1 MENNNLIELSF
12 NYYDLKKKEYKKY
25 YNSSIY
31 EHNYDRTTNI
41 FYFKKNNNNILKFE
55 KQLLGSFNKD
65 TNMFT
70 WGWYY
75 YIDDIK
81 HDNTYVINKILNYI
95 FKMKIKNNDI
105 TLNIRNIFLRYQYN
119 ISYPLELELILATT
133 LYITKSDMIYRD
145 VNNKNIIFYYLLR
158 NVEIL

>member
-1 MENNNLIELSF
+1 MIRQNVLLSNANKSNVYNL
-12 NYYDLKKKEYKKY
+12 
-25 YNSSIY
+25 
-31 EHNYDRTTNI
+31 
-41 FYFKKNNNNILKFE
+41 
-55 KQLLGSFNKD
+55 
-65 TNMFT
+65 
-70 WGWYY
+70 
-75 YIDDIK
+75 
-81 HDNTYVINKILNYI
+81 
-95 FKMKIKNNDI
+95 NNDI